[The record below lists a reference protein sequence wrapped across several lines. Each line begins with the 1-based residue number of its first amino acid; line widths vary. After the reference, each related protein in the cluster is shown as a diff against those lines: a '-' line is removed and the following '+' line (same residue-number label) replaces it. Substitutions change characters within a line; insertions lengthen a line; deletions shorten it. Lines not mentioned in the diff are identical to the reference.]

1 MSWLSSFLI
10 KFPSPSI
17 TPNSNR
23 LESILACLSY
33 SSIFSFL
40 LSSSPT
46 SSSISLFSSGTRLA
60 ASLSSSSPSWRTFLW
75 SFRIALRSNLWDL
88 PFSTKQSKENNR
100 IQDTFWEFSNILAI
114 LGSILIVRL
123 LFSSI
128 WSSLSFIRDL
138 INASNPSDSRV

>member
-1 MSWLSSFLI
+1 MSWLSFFLI

-23 LESILACLSY
+23 LDSILACLSY
-33 SSIFSFL
+33 YSIFSFL

-46 SSSISLFSSGTRLA
+46 SSSISLFSLGTRLA
-60 ASLSSSSPSWRTFLW
+60 ASLSFSSSSWRAFLW
-75 SFRIALRSNLWDL
+75 SFRIALSSNLWDL

-100 IQDTFWEFSNILAI
+100 IQDKFWEFSKFLAI

-128 WSSLSFIRDL
+128 FSSLFH
-138 INASNPSDSRV
+138 